1 MTPPKKK
8 PETQTKTQTKKKRA
22 IATRPPRGRSTPEQM
37 AAVDEWCMGERTPA
51 PDPATVA
58 LLHERVEAELRN
70 GRAHAVLA
78 TAAQLVRE
86 VFPHVARK
94 RLTAYTAALGTVGG
108 DLSARARGYEK
119 VRSSHLILDRVTW
132 EVGFAL
138 RTLVRQDG
146 SEAGGTWPAEVVEA
160 LVAVARAWAFAA
172 TTGPWN
178 REEYATTLASVLGK
192 IRARFDKE
200 AELAAKVAELV
211 RERPELREAL
221 TPLVRS
227 TRGEG
232 APANPADAMRREFKR
247 VLMNP
252 PGGRIQTVRHL
263 QEEFDRLFPP
273 SS

>member
-1 MTPPKKK
+1 M
-8 PETQTKTQTKKKRA
+8 
-22 IATRPPRGRSTPEQM
+22 
-37 AAVDEWCMGERTPA
+37 
-51 PDPATVA
+51 
-58 LLHERVEAELRN
+58 
-70 GRAHAVLA
+70 
-78 TAAQLVRE
+78 
-86 VFPHVARK
+86 
-94 RLTAYTAALGTVGG
+94 GG

-146 SEAGGTWPAEVVEA
+146 SEAGGTWPAQVVEA

-192 IRARFDKE
+192 IGARFDKE

-211 RERPELREAL
+211 RVRPELREAL